1 MEQVRAALAAVRGGA
16 RPTRP
21 RVAIAAASLAAVVTV
36 AGCGFDGV
44 SSMPLPGGVD
54 TGDNPRTYT
63 IQFDDVLDMVPNSVV
78 KKDGIPVGRVTKVE
92 VPGNEWYAQLT
103 VRVKNEIDLSD
114 EATAAVQQTSL
125 LGEKFVALN
134 EPQNSASLPRQN
146 PSQPITLNRTRTATD
161 IEQVLGALAML
172 LNGGGINQL
181 QPIVTELNKALE
193 GNGSQKLATLLKNA
207 NRLIT
212 GLNQQRDDIVS
223 AIEGLNQLSTRAN
236 AQTDQI
242 ERILDEI
249 PAAVSVLEDQRPEFV
264 DLLGKLDTLGQVG
277 TDVLGRARES
287 LITDLKAL
295 RPVLTELTKAAPDL
309 VSSLPLL
316 PTFPFPD
323 SLLPG
328 VKGDSTNLFLTVNL
342 RTLNQLEAL
351 GVGQGTPV
359 YSPPARKSVPVNP
372 RNPYYNGNGPR
383 YGFPTI
389 TLLPPGPNW
398 RPGPNTPPSGGRYP
412 AAGSA
417 PAPRT
422 PSSGAPNS
430 PAPRSSSPESSAPKP
445 STQRSPA
452 STDVDPSSGTSGDAS
467 AQPAGFPLAPVE
479 GQRYLDG
486 PLSMLGVPQ

>member
-1 MEQVRAALAAVRGGA
+1 MQQRVRAAMAALRGGA
-16 RPTRP
+16 RPARP
-21 RVAIAAASLAAVVTV
+21 KLAVAAMSLASVVTV
-36 AGCGFDGV
+36 AGCGFSGV

-54 TGDNPRTYT
+54 TGDGARTYN
-63 IQFDDVLDMVPNSVV
+63 IQFDDVLDLVPNSVV
-78 KKDGIPVGRVTKVE
+78 KKDGIPVGRVTKIE
-92 VPGNEWYAQLT
+92 VPENQWYAQLT
-103 VRVKNEIDLSD
+103 VRVKREINLSD
-114 EATAAVQQTSL
+114 KATAAVQQTSL

-134 EPQNSASLPRQN
+134 EPANSASLPRQN
-146 PSQPITLNRTRTATD
+146 TATPIPVARTRTATD

-193 GNGSQKLATLLKNA
+193 GSGAQRLGTLLKNA
-207 NRLIT
+207 NKLIT
-212 GLNQQRDDIVS
+212 GLDRQRDDIVS
-223 AIEGLNQLSTRAN
+223 AIEGLNRLSNRAN

-249 PAAVSVLEDQRPEFV
+249 PGAVSVLEEQRPEFV
-264 DLLGKLDTLGQVG
+264 DLLTKLDRLGQVG

-295 RPVLTELTKAAPDL
+295 RPVLTELTKATPDL
-309 VSSLPLL
+309 VTALPLL

-328 VKGDSTNLFLTVNL
+328 VKGDSINLFLTVNL

-359 YSPPARKSVPVNP
+359 YSPPARKNVPVNP

-417 PAPRT
+417 PAPSDTTSDSPRRGASA
-422 PSSGAPNS
+422 PSTAPRS
-430 PAPRSSSPESSAPKP
+430 PAPRSSSP
-445 STQRSPA
+445 RSPA
-452 STDVDPSSGTSGDAS
+452 SADTTPGTGNGVANPAS
-467 AQPAGFPLAPVE
+467 YPLAPAE
-479 GQRYLDG
+479 GQRFIDG
-486 PLSMLGVPQ
+486 PLSMLGVAE